1 MCGWFGQMN
10 TEKQRMISAGSE
22 AVSLYR
28 KDCPIFEYLSVI
40 YNEIIAPPTFLSL
53 RGCRIPMM
61 ASIDTEIPLAQHHG
75 LPTFSQRGVLAY
87 KSRLPMPP
95 RRSASHEP
103 AISVAVNINLIL
115 AK

>member
-61 ASIDTEIPLAQHHG
+61 TSIDTEIPLAQHHG
-75 LPTFSQRGVLAY
+75 YQPF
-87 KSRLPMPP
+87 P
-95 RRSASHEP
+95 
-103 AISVAVNINLIL
+103 SVAYWHTNLDCRCLL
-115 AK
+115 AGQPATSQP